1 MRKEL
6 CIYVC
11 VGTWCSAAS
20 RRKLFDSFTEPDLN
34 INMSDLERFRSQ
46 WLYELKGHVTQ
57 GASVN
62 KRRVVEEPGESE
74 TNEAPDNECDPLVTC
89 TNFGNLDAYAAKRT
103 EKRRLVKLESNT
115 NSQENPR
122 AFDIADRLLQGEI
135 LTDGDLFRKP
145 GEMCALGSCKASV
158 ECAEVPATP
167 ASGRAVNDFPSLL
180 DTFISDLNEIDEI
193 PFFDVCLPREVAIN
207 IFKHLDIVDLCRCA
221 QVSRSW
227 KSIADDELLWHEH
240 CYQMGY
246 ADDMV
251 TAQKTGWKAYL
262 KEQVQ
267 RERVLRQNWKNR
279 IGRLYELEYSRA
291 GVLSAVDSS
300 EDLVVAGYSSGE
312 VRLWQRTGSGVQLRT
327 IGSDPA
333 ICLNNFNHV
342 TSVGLSKSWAVV
354 AYAEGEVCVADV
366 SDQSPSADVCHQ
378 TIALPGPAKVAV
390 SKQDNHFAAFGG
402 TNIVLVDPLGQP
414 QSVRLSTK
422 VSHVALIPNGHERQ
436 QPPVVSAAEDAVRLH
451 AGERFEA
458 DGVSMHHLI
467 GATVTCLDASH
478 AVIALG
484 VTDRSAVNVFQ
495 VPLYEAGNG
504 RLLGTLTSHPSS
516 VLCVN
521 ISQCPDH
528 LVLTGSCDKNVRIF
542 DLRTLQ
548 CEVRISA
555 HGLGVSQVQ
564 MDEYSLVT
572 GGQDGLVCVW
582 DLRTKAK
589 LWEMF
594 CRHPVKHLRANPTT
608 LITAHVPHVLFPEP
622 EDGNIVVHTRQR
634 GSIRMYDFSANQ
646 QTSGIP
652 SICLSSYDEPAG
664 YNYNVR
670 LAVPYDDIVDI

>member
-1 MRKEL
+1 
-6 CIYVC
+6 
-11 VGTWCSAAS
+11 
-20 RRKLFDSFTEPDLN
+20 
-34 INMSDLERFRSQ
+34 MSDLERFRSQ
-46 WLYELKGHVTQ
+46 WLHELKGHVTQ

-74 TNEAPDNECDPLVTC
+74 TNEDDCDPLVTC
-89 TNFGNLDAYAAKRT
+89 TNFGDLDAYTAKRT

-145 GEMCALGSCKASV
+145 GEMCAPGSCRASM

-240 CYQMGY
+240 CSQMGY

-251 TAQKTGWKAYL
+251 TAEKTGWKAYL

-327 IGSDPA
+327 IASDPA

-354 AYAEGEVCVADV
+354 AYAEGEICVADV
-366 SDQSPSADVCHQ
+366 SDQSPSADICRQ
-378 TIALPGPAKVAV
+378 TIVLPGPAKIAA

-402 TNIVLVDPLGQP
+402 THVVLVDPLGQP